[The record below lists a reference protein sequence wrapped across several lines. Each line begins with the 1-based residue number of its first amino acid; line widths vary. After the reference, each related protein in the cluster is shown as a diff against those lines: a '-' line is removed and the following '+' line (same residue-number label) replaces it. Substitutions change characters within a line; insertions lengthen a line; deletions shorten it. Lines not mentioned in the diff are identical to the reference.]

1 MVAISRRRSEILTFV
16 RLYRTTKAS
25 SPAEIIN
32 TTTTK
37 DKEEMVSSKL
47 EAIPEYIVLGLGLGY
62 EISEILEKTK
72 GTVYVIDYD
81 KSFYNRMVS
90 YTKHD
95 QHSFH

>member
-47 EAIPEYIVLGLGLGY
+47 AGNTGIE
-62 EISEILEKTK
+62 SE
-72 GTVYVIDYD
+72 
-81 KSFYNRMVS
+81 
-90 YTKHD
+90 
-95 QHSFH
+95 